1 MQLVNNTHKGGVESQ
16 ANWTPSWSPAV
27 KSYALVPYTVQALNP
42 FMYLISNKN
51 LNSWPDWILSDANL
65 KIK

>member
-1 MQLVNNTHKGGVESQ
+1 MQLVNNAHKSRVESR
-16 ANWTPSWSPAV
+16 ATWTPSRSPAV
-27 KSYALVPYTVQALNP
+27 KSDVFVPYIVQALNP
-42 FMYLISNKN
+42 FMYFIANKN